1 MNILEK
7 IVAHKQKEVEAQIKI
22 IPLDRIK
29 KSQRLFAVRDF
40 KKALGREGIQIIAEI
55 KRRSPSNKNIY
66 PHAIPVDVAKSYSI
80 NGAAALSVLTD
91 SHFFGGHLEFIRQV
105 KTVVDLPILRKDFI
119 VSEYQVWESFHK
131 GADAILLIADAID
144 FNMLSAL
151 YSLASELGMHV
162 LIETH
167 SVKHLDNIRSLK
179 PEIVG
184 INCRNL
190 QTMETNLEWFE
201 DVLNSL
207 PSDCVKV
214 AESGIKTFDD
224 LSYISQLGYDAALVG
239 TSLMKTGTPGSA
251 LAELLNR
258 VPV

>member
-7 IVAHKQKEVEAQIKI
+7 IIAHKQKEVEAQLRI
-22 IPLDRIK
+22 IPLDRLK

-40 KKALGREGIQIIAEI
+40 KKALEGEEIQIIAEI
-55 KRRSPSNKNIY
+55 KRRSPSEKDIY
-66 PHAIPVDVAKSYSI
+66 PNAIPEDVGKSYQI

-91 SHFFGGHLEFIRQV
+91 SHFFGGHLDFIRQV
-105 KTVVDLPILRKDFI
+105 KTVVDLPVLRKDFI
-119 VSEYQVWESFHK
+119 ISEYQVWESFHE
-131 GADAILLIADAID
+131 GADAVLLIADAID
-144 FNMLSAL
+144 YNLLSAL
-151 YSLASELGMHV
+151 YNLASKLGMHV

-167 SVKHLDNIRSLK
+167 SLEHLDNIASLS

-190 QTMETNLEWFE
+190 QTMETNLELFE
-201 DVLNSL
+201 TVLSKL
-207 PSDCVKV
+207 PPDCVKV
-214 AESGIKTFDD
+214 AESGIRTLDN

-258 VPV
+258 VPA

>member
-7 IVAHKQKEVEAQIKI
+7 IIAHKKKEVEAQLRI
-22 IPLDRIK
+22 IPLDRLK

-40 KKALGREGIQIIAEI
+40 KKALEGEEIQIIAEI
-55 KRRSPSNKNIY
+55 KRQSPSEKDIY
-66 PHAIPVDVAKSYSI
+66 PNAIPEDVAKSYQI

-91 SHFFGGHLEFIRQV
+91 SHFFGGHLDFIHQV
-105 KTVVDLPILRKDFI
+105 KTVVDLPVLRKDFI
-119 VSEYQVWESFHK
+119 VTEYQVWESFNK
-131 GADAILLIADAID
+131 GADAILMIADAID
-144 FNMLSAL
+144 NNLLSAL
-151 YSLASELGMHV
+151 YNLASELGMHV

-167 SVKHLDNIRSLK
+167 SLERLDNITSLN

-201 DVLNSL
+201 TVSNQL

-214 AESGIKTFDD
+214 AESGIKTSNN
-224 LSYISQLGYDAALVG
+224 LNYISQIGYDAALVG
-239 TSLMKTGTPGSA
+239 TSLMKTSIPGIA
-251 LAELLNR
+251 LAELLQR
-258 VPV
+258 APA

>member
-7 IVAHKQKEVEAQIKI
+7 IIAHKHKEVDAQQKI
-22 IPLDRIK
+22 IPLDRLK

-40 KKALGREGIQIIAEI
+40 KNALKGEDIQIIAEI
-55 KRRSPSNKNIY
+55 KRQSPTEKDIY
-66 PHAIPVDVAKSYSI
+66 PNADPAEVAKSFKS

-91 SHFFGGHLEFIRQV
+91 SHFFGGHLDFIQKV

-119 VSEYQVWESFHK
+119 VSEYQVWESFYK

-144 FNMLSAL
+144 FNLLSAL
-151 YSLASELGMHV
+151 YSLATELGMHV

-167 SVKHLDNIRSLK
+167 SVKHLDNIISLK
-179 PEIVG
+179 PAIVG

-190 QTMETNLEWFE
+190 QTMETNLELFE
-201 DVLNSL
+201 TVLNKL

-214 AESGIKTFDD
+214 AESGIKTQDD
-224 LSYISQLGYDAALVG
+224 LNYISQLGYDAALVG
-239 TSLMKTGTPGSA
+239 TNLMKTGNPGTA

-258 VPV
+258 VPA